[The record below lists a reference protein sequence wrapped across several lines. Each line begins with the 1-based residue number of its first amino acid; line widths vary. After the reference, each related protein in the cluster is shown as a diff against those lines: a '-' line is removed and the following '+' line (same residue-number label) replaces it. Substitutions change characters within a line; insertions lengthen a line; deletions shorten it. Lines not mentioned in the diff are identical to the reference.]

1 MATNTNTP
9 ATEKKMGS
17 YKVITTIIQNDRIVG
32 APIVTRW
39 RDESPTKAL
48 VQAAVAQRTA
58 GATLAVDNNYN
69 VTATFDSGLIMFL
82 AVEVNGVAQDS
93 LTGCLISNT
102 KPWLQVAPAK
112 VVESNESLADL
123 LG

>member
-1 MATNTNTP
+1 MANTP
-9 ATEKKMGS
+9 AAATKTS
-17 YKVITTIIQNDRIVG
+17 NYKITTTIIQNDRIVG

-48 VQAAVAQRTA
+48 VQAAVQQRTA
-58 GATLAVDNNYN
+58 GATLVVDNNYN

-82 AVEVNGVAQDS
+82 AVEVSGVAQDS

-112 VVESNESLADL
+112 VVESSESLADL
-123 LG
+123 LA